1 QNIGLTHVHAN
12 RPQEALPA
20 FDQAFALN
28 DRLPRG
34 WNGRG
39 AALEQMGRHAEA
51 IESWKRA
58 VELDPQQFEALLNL
72 GTVAMEH
79 GDRELARQALAR
91 FAATAPP
98 ALFAADIARVRRLL
112 KQGVSSGDR
121 RAS

>member
-1 QNIGLTHVHAN
+1 
-12 RPQEALPA
+12 
-20 FDQAFALN
+20 
-28 DRLPRG
+28 
-34 WNGRG
+34 
-39 AALEQMGRHAEA
+39 MGRHAEA

-79 GDRELARQALAR
+79 GDRDLARQALAR

-98 ALFAADIARVRRLL
+98 ALFAADIARARRLL